1 MMTTIYPLSAIRA
14 LALHATRLDTANGS
28 EPSISLDSVFE
39 TVDKLGA
46 VQIDTLQMVARA
58 HYVTLWSRLGT
69 YDPSIFDTLANDQEN
84 RRLFEGWYHAACFIP
99 IHEYRYQLP
108 QQRHLRENGHRWFTD
123 WNSKPGNRELME
135 GILQRIRSEGALRA
149 SSIEGEKQQHGVWW
163 NWRPE
168 KMALEHLF
176 SFGELM
182 IAGRAKFQ
190 RIYDLTERVLPKWVN
205 ISEPTAE
212 ERDLFW
218 LERGAKALGICLPR
232 NAADYTWMK
241 LGKARP
247 LIAKLIKE
255 GVLVEVQGETLQGV
269 QTLIVHPENLSE
281 LEKVASGEIRA
292 ERTTFLNPFDNL
304 WWAQGRDEAFW
315 GFRQR
320 LEAYYPAS
328 KRVYGYFCLPIL
340 HKDRL
345 VGRFDPKLERKTGTL
360 RLKALY
366 LEPGV
371 EPSEELVADV
381 AGTMR
386 DFLRFHNAKELV
398 IEKSEPAEFGEKL
411 IKNL

>member
-1 MMTTIYPLSAIRA
+1 MTTIYPLSALRA
-14 LALHATRLDTANGS
+14 LALHATGLDTANGS
-28 EPSISLDSVFE
+28 EPSLSLDSVFE
-39 TVDKLGA
+39 TVDQLGA

-58 HYVTLWSRLGT
+58 HYITLWSRLGT
-69 YDPSIFDTLANDQEN
+69 YDPALFDTLTNNQEQ
-84 RRLFEGWYHAACFIP
+84 RKLFEGWYHAACFIP

-108 QQRHLRENGHRWFTD
+108 QQRHLRENGHRWYTE
-123 WNSKPGNRELME
+123 WMAQPGNRELME
-135 GILQRIRSEGALRA
+135 AILERIRWEGALRA
-149 SSIEGEKQQHGVWW
+149 NNIEGKKHQHGTWW

-182 IAGRAKFQ
+182 IAGRVKFQ
-190 RIYDLTERVLPKWVN
+190 RVYELTERVLPEWVDKR
-205 ISEPTAE
+205 EPTAE
-212 ERDLFW
+212 QRDQFW

-247 LIAKLIKE
+247 LIAELVKA
-255 GVLVEVQGETLQGV
+255 GVLVEVQGETLNGV
-269 QTLIVHPENLSE
+269 ERLIVQRENLPA
-281 LEKVASGEIRA
+281 LEKAASGEIRA

-320 LEAYYPAS
+320 LEAYYPAP

-345 VGRFDPKLERKTGTL
+345 VGRFDPKLERKTGAL

-366 LEPGV
+366 LEPGI
-371 EPSEELVADV
+371 EPSEELIADV
-381 AGTMR
+381 AGAMR
-386 DFLRFHNAKELV
+386 DFMRFHSAKELV
-398 IEKSEPAEFGEKL
+398 IEKSDPAGFGKKL
-411 IKNL
+411 LRAM